1 LKKIYAPR
9 LLVVLLLTACGGT
22 QSTSPSP
29 TATVAATAP
38 ATVAS
43 SIPKPDAD
51 QEKEL
56 LTQLGAISLALN
68 NAKSVS
74 NSRNTCTSIL
84 GGSDDSKLV
93 AATKTRFTGGD
104 VNEVTDEQA
113 RQILAVVKSNGFC
126 K

>member
-1 LKKIYAPR
+1 M

-29 TATVAATAP
+29 TATAT
-38 ATVAS
+38 TTMAS

-56 LTQLGAISLALN
+56 LTQLGAISPALN

-104 VNEVTDEQA
+104 VKEVTDEQA